1 MAAAQTQPIGK
12 AFIIYGTVKAV
23 AANGTERLLT
33 PNSPIYAGERI
44 VTGPDGSI
52 SIVFNDN
59 SGHVDLG
66 RMSDVLM
73 DQDVY
78 AGAGPDQAA
87 DAVAQAAEIQAA
99 LENGEIDPTTQLPP
113 PAAGAGVAGPR
124 GGGRQIVVFEADQME
139 VLPDSGAET
148 TGVGLDFLDPPG
160 GVVTEPEE
168 VIIPDIPPAPTPA
181 APETPTTDEE
191 PPPVPPPDVVPL
203 MSIAPIAVGVQ
214 EDALNNALSVGILD
228 TAADTDTISMDLLPL
243 VSVDFGGDEPGAQV
257 HQPGMYL

>member
-12 AFIIYGTVKAV
+12 AFIVYGTVKAV
-23 AANGTERLLT
+23 AANGTERLLA
-33 PNSPIYAGERI
+33 PNSPIFAGERI
-44 VTGPDGSI
+44 VTGPDGSV
-52 SIVFNDN
+52 SVVFNDN
-59 SGHVDLG
+59 AGHLELG

-148 TGVGLDFLDPPG
+148 TGIGLDFLDPPG

-168 VIIPDIPPAPTPA
+168 VIIPVIPPAPAPV
-181 APETPTTDEE
+181 APEPPTPV
-191 PPPVPPPDVVPL
+191 PPVPPVPPDVVPL

-228 TAADTDTISMDLLPL
+228 TAADQSRVTMQCREG
-243 VSVDFGGDEPGAQV
+243 VV
-257 HQPGMYL
+257 

>member
-1 MAAAQTQPIGK
+1 MKAMFLSLAAVLAAGAATSAAAD
-12 AFIIYGTVKAV
+12 TVLNTELKTV
-23 AANGTERLLT
+23 NGTLGPVTATSTTDATGTRT
-33 PNSPIYAGERI
+33 Q
-44 VTGPDGSI
+44 VTGPDGSV
-52 SIVFNDN
+52 SVVFNDN
-59 SGHVDLG
+59 AGHLELG

-148 TGVGLDFLDPPG
+148 TGIGLDFLDPPG

-168 VIIPDIPPAPTPA
+168 VIIPVIPPAPASVTVRVRVDWR
-181 APETPTTDEE
+181 TG
-191 PPPVPPPDVVPL
+191 
-203 MSIAPIAVGVQ
+203 S
-214 EDALNNALSVGILD
+214 ALTLP
-228 TAADTDTISMDLLPL
+228 SM
-243 VSVDFGGDEPGAQV
+243 
-257 HQPGMYL
+257 

>member
-12 AFIIYGTVKAV
+12 ALIIYGTVKAV
-23 AANGTERLLT
+23 AANGTERLLA

-113 PAAGAGVAGPR
+113 PAAGAGVAHAAKTGASAVGQRVAAGVQAMKDRAAEFVSEAVSPPGETASVR
-124 GGGRQIVVFEADQME
+124 GAEDAALPAPVSEPGWARRMRRRQQATQAATTAVHAIRAGDHAGGGV
-139 VLPDSGAET
+139 
-148 TGVGLDFLDPPG
+148 
-160 GVVTEPEE
+160 
-168 VIIPDIPPAPTPA
+168 APSLR
-181 APETPTTDEE
+181 DESN
-191 PPPVPPPDVVPL
+191 P
-203 MSIAPIAVGVQ
+203 
-214 EDALNNALSVGILD
+214 
-228 TAADTDTISMDLLPL
+228 
-243 VSVDFGGDEPGAQV
+243 
-257 HQPGMYL
+257 

>member
-12 AFIIYGTVKAV
+12 AFIVYGTVKAV
-23 AANGTERLLT
+23 AANGTERLLA
-33 PNSPIYAGERI
+33 PNSPIFAGERI
-44 VTGPDGSI
+44 VTGPDGSV
-52 SIVFNDN
+52 SVVFNDN
-59 SGHVDLG
+59 AGHLELG

-139 VLPDSGAET
+139 VLPDSRFRVT
-148 TGVGLDFLDPPG
+148 LDNGHQLIAYSG
-160 GVVTEPEE
+160 GKMRKHRIRVLAGDKVTVE
-168 VIIPDIPPAPTPA
+168 
-181 APETPTTDEE
+181 
-191 PPPVPPPDVVPL
+191 
-203 MSIAPIAVGVQ
+203 MSPY
-214 EDALNNALSVGILD
+214 
-228 TAADTDTISMDLLPL
+228 DLTRGRITWR
-243 VSVDFGGDEPGAQV
+243 SK
-257 HQPGMYL
+257 